1 MTSVLCPADVASI
14 APNRGAREVGVSRT
28 RRERLTHA
36 GPEWNEDDS
45 LVIVRGNESPLAY
58 RERLR

>member
-1 MTSVLCPADVASI
+1 MLYPTDVASI

-36 GPEWNEDDS
+36 GPVWNEDDS
-45 LVIVRGNESPLAY
+45 LVIVRRNESPLAC
-58 RERLR
+58 RERSR